1 MRRQRRVAHLAG
13 STTVPTR
20 VSSTR
25 FCRARQKAVFMRFRG
40 RPFARLAVLSAGLAL
55 VAPLPRTTPA
65 AVPATSQSLTSG
77 RPEVR
82 LRKLHLVRPD
92 LIPYPIAYEI
102 YC

>member
-1 MRRQRRVAHLAG
+1 MVNGNVPSLAFRSG
-13 STTVPTR
+13 L
-20 VSSTR
+20 
-25 FCRARQKAVFMRFRG
+25 RASRQKAVFMLFRG

-55 VAPLPRTTPA
+55 TAPLPRVTPA
-65 AVPATSQSLTSG
+65 ANQATGDQMTSG